1 MRLLAR
7 HLRVKRRER
16 TEKINR
22 GQVRDKYYDWW
33 FSGVCACVY
42 WHPILLLG
50 FQVSSDLLFCPTSL
64 LPIPSIWVPFVSSK
78 GACVCVKERV
88 WFVGLFT
95 PPPQEKETHL
105 ALSYQFWDRQNRVS
119 TRKKTDWG
127 SLWWQKDLSCCTL
140 IINTVSL
147 VHKVQDLFVQNQ
159 NCTLPAQW
167 RCAGKTILLSE
178 IGIREKPALR
188 HASTLCCCHC
198 SVVGKTLFLYL
209 QHAAGVPLT
218 ATISRSSVNVTK

>member
-1 MRLLAR
+1 MVFWGVCLCLLAP
-7 HLRVKRRER
+7 HITVRV
-16 TEKINR
+16 
-22 GQVRDKYYDWW
+22 
-33 FSGVCACVY
+33 
-42 WHPILLLG
+42 
-50 FQVSSDLLFCPTSL
+50 QVSSDLLFCPTSL

-105 ALSYQFWDRQNRVS
+105 ALSYQFWDRQKRVS

-167 RCAGKTILLSE
+167 RCALSFFQRLELEKNQRCDMQARYVVVIVLLWERLYFSTS
-178 IGIREKPALR
+178 
-188 HASTLCCCHC
+188 STLLVFHWQ
-198 SVVGKTLFLYL
+198 LL
-209 QHAAGVPLT
+209 
-218 ATISRSSVNVTK
+218 